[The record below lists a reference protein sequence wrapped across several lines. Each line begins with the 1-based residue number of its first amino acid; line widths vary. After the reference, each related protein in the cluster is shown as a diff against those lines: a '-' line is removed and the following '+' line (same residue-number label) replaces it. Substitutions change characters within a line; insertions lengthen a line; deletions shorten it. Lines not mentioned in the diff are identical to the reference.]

1 MEEHMGTQPK
11 TRSVPMFE
19 YQARRERVLKALRGE
34 VAVVLA
40 GQGGPPLLGR
50 WMPNSHFHY
59 LTGVQD
65 ESGAAVLFDP
75 KSDDPRRRCVLF
87 LRPVDPEVDRWDGY
101 REMIGAKLKATTG
114 FETIMRNGSL
124 NDALTG
130 AARRS
135 GKLACLHGFASP
147 PAPVSP
153 DLALYR
159 SVCERV
165 PGVGIAD
172 RTSLL
177 PSLRAVKSSCEL
189 ALMQKAIDATA
200 AGYRAAM
207 ATMRPGATERQVARA
222 IDEAYHRS
230 GACGHAFNPIV
241 GAGLNSTVLHYT
253 KNEAKLQDGDLLL
266 IDSGARFAGY
276 AADVTRTFPV
286 NGRFTREQRKV
297 YDVVL
302 AAQAAAIRAARAGTQ
317 MWMVDAA
324 AREVIEKA
332 GFGDAFCHGVGH
344 PLGLDVHEAPPDG
357 KLRNGMVITVEP
369 GIYLPEKKLGVRIED
384 DVLITTRGPQ
394 VLTRAIPRTV
404 AAIEKSMRRR
414 EL

>member
-1 MEEHMGTQPK
+1 MATQAK
-11 TRSVPMFE
+11 TLSVPNSE
-19 YQARRERVLKALRGE
+19 YQARRERVLKALKGE
-34 VAVVLA
+34 VAVVMA

-50 WMPNSHFHY
+50 WMPNSHFYY
-59 LTGVQD
+59 LTGIQD
-65 ESGAAVLFDP
+65 EAGAAVLFDP
-75 KSDDPRRRCVLF
+75 KSDDARRRCVLF

-124 NDALTG
+124 NGVLTG
-130 AARRS
+130 AARRA

-147 PAPVSP
+147 PAAVSP
-153 DLALYR
+153 DLALFR

-165 PGVGIAD
+165 PGVQLVD
-172 RTSLL
+172 RTTLL
-177 PSLRAVKSSCEL
+177 PLLRAVKSSCEL
-189 ALMQKAIDATA
+189 SLMQQAIEATA

-207 ATMRPGATERQVARA
+207 ATMKPGVMERQVARV

-230 GACGHAFNPIV
+230 GATGHAFNPIV
-241 GAGLNSTVLHYT
+241 GAGLNSTVLHYM

-266 IDSGARFAGY
+266 IDSGASYAGY

-286 NGRFTREQRKV
+286 NGRYTREQRKV
-297 YDVVL
+297 YEVVL
-302 AAQAAAIRAARAGTQ
+302 AAQQAAIRATRVGAQ
-317 MWMVDAA
+317 MWQVDDAA
-324 AREVIEKA
+324 RKVIEKA
-332 GFGDAFCHGVGH
+332 GFGDAFIHGIGH
-344 PLGLDVHEAPPDG
+344 PLGIDVHEAPPDG

-384 DVLITTRGPQ
+384 DVLVTARGPQ

-404 AAIEKSMRRR
+404 AAIEKAMKA
-414 EL
+414 